1 VGGHSDPQNQQLLEQ
16 VVDAENM
23 RRAWKQVAR
32 NRGAAGVDGRSIKET
47 YLFLR
52 DHWPEIYLSIL
63 EGSYRPMPVLRV
75 KIPKPGG
82 GERNLGIPTVVDR
95 LIQQAISQ
103 VISPYFEPEFSENS
117 YGFRPGRSAR
127 QAIEKVKSYQLEG
140 KRWVVDMDLKQF
152 FDEVNHDILMSR
164 LGRKIRDKR
173 LKRLINAILKAG
185 VKEGEETLP
194 TPKGTPQGG
203 PLSPLLSNILLDDLD
218 KELERRGHSFARYAD
233 DCNIYVK
240 SRQAGKRV
248 LQSITQYVEG
258 KLKLKV
264 NQTKSAVDRPWKR
277 TFLGFSFT
285 AHTGKNLK
293 IRVPAKTIKGIKGNL
308 KQLFRQGRGRN
319 LKNFTQG
326 DLNPKLSGWLNYF
339 SLAEVRS
346 YAEELDGWIRHHLRC
361 LIWKQWKRVYTRYK
375 GLRRRGLGEKRAWRS
390 VLNGRG
396 PWWNSGAS
404 HMNDA
409 FKKSYFD
416 GLGLYSLVDELQKKR
431 RIAA

>member
-16 VVDAENM
+16 VVDVENM

-52 DHWPEIYLSIL
+52 DHWPEICLSIL

-82 GERNLGIPTVVDR
+82 GERKLGIPTVVDR

-117 YGFRPGRSAR
+117 YGFRPGRSAH

-152 FDEVNHDILMSR
+152 FDEVDHDILMSR

-233 DCNIYVK
+233 DCNIYVG
-240 SRQAGKRV
+240 SRQAGERV
-248 LQSITQYVEG
+248 LQSITQYVEV

-264 NQTKSAVDRPWKR
+264 NGAKSAVDRPWKR

-285 AHTGKNLK
+285 AHIKNLK
-293 IRVPAKTIKGIKGNL
+293 IRIPAKSIKGMKGNL
-308 KQLFRQGRGRN
+308 KKHFRQGRGRN
-319 LKNFTQG
+319 LRNFIQK
-326 DLNPKLSGWLNYF
+326 DLNPKLRGWLNYF
-339 SLAEVRS
+339 SLAEVKS
-346 YAEELDGWIRHHLRC
+346 YAQEIDGWIRHHLRC
-361 LIWKQWKRVYTRYK
+361 LIWRQWKRVYTRYK
-375 GLRRRGLGEKRAWRS
+375 GLRRRGLSENRAWRS

-404 HMNDA
+404 HMNEA
-409 FKKSYFD
+409 FPKSYFD
-416 GLGLYSLVDELQKKR
+416 RLGLYSLVDELQRKR
-431 RIAA
+431 RIST